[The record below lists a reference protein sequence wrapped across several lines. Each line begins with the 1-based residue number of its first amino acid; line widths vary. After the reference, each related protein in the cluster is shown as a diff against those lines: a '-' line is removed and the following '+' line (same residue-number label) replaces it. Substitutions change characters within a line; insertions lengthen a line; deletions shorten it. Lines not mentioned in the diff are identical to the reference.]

1 MSIQDFLPTT
11 VGKHAIPESAYRC
24 DTFSESVMDF
34 PYSSILPPHR
44 RQGGLVT
51 VTSSTNRIEQLNG
64 GRFISRHRSGVEI
77 YYDSRHKITKVKCE
91 GGVIMELVQEYRQH
105 TATLRNPIMSIS
117 NHGIVSLKT
126 EGL

>member
-1 MSIQDFLPTT
+1 MTT
-11 VGKHAIPESAYRC
+11 A
-24 DTFSESVMDF
+24 
-34 PYSSILPPHR
+34 
-44 RQGGLVT
+44 
-51 VTSSTNRIEQLNG
+51 TNRIDQLDD
-64 GRFISRHRSGVEI
+64 GRFISCHRSGVEI

-105 TATLRNPIMSIS
+105 TARLRNQMMSIS